1 MTFLVIL
8 CWNTLMTANSHSI
21 TARPESLLWCRTKTL
36 NKHVPELLFL
46 SQQWKTLSNQWF
58 TSPTLLEQATDK
70 AAMAKTLQQE
80 VNFSRQGCRTP
91 CADKRPQSTCLTVCS
106 LSPCLTKLFRAESL
120 QLNLCTFDGSHVCR
134 RSEMPNN
141 LIQLLENTVTSY
153 LKMFAFPRKM
163 TLSKSF
169 TFMVL
174 LNVLLMTCGSTQA
187 RPDLNLIDSGDK
199 TNVSWAETRTLPLVR

>member
-1 MTFLVIL
+1 
-8 CWNTLMTANSHSI
+8 
-21 TARPESLLWCRTKTL
+21 
-36 NKHVPELLFL
+36 
-46 SQQWKTLSNQWF
+46 
-58 TSPTLLEQATDK
+58 
-70 AAMAKTLQQE
+70 MAKTLQQE
-80 VNFSRQGCRTP
+80 VNFSRQGCRTQ
-91 CADKRPQSTCLTVCS
+91 CADKRSQSTCLTVCL
-106 LSPCLTKLFRAESL
+106 LSPCLTKLFQAESL

-134 RSEMPNN
+134 HSEMPNN

-199 TNVSWAETRTLPLVR
+199 TNVS